1 MPRTTAPPAA
11 TTTHA
16 SSSHAHHATRPPAVP
31 PAPVVTPRH
40 GQAMHIG
47 SRLQNETGRNYLWG
61 RWPRSGPMLAAFD
74 RAREREGLSHS
85 ESAMLPVLA

>member
-1 MPRTTAPPAA
+1 
-11 TTTHA
+11 
-16 SSSHAHHATRPPAVP
+16 
-31 PAPVVTPRH
+31 
-40 GQAMHIG
+40 MHIG